1 MGHSNRSRVPLTA
14 KQEREIEQLGC
25 WVEPNAWT
33 HRMLTAL
40 VTGVKGGKFVRQRL
54 RGVLRYQSKRK
65 GYVRY
70 TDGYR
75 WRNAYFER
83 QGLVSLTAAHDQL
96 RQSSRR

>member
-14 KQEREIEQLGC
+14 KQEREIEQLGR

-40 VTGVKGGKFVRQRL
+40 VTGVKGGVC
-54 RGVLRYQSKRK
+54 
-65 GYVRY
+65 
-70 TDGYR
+70 
-75 WRNAYFER
+75 NAYFER
-83 QGLVSLTAAHDQL
+83 HGLVSLTAAHDQL